1 MNYEEEGSMIDS
13 VLDFALGPF
22 RSISGF
28 YFENQTVFNAVV
40 IGAVLLQMARR
51 KKRVR

>member
-1 MNYEEEGSMIDS
+1 MIDS